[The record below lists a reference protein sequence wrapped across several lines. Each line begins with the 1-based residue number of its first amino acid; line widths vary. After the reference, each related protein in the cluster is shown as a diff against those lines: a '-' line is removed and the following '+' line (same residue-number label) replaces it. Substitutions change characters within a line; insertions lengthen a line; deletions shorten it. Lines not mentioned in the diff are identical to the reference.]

1 VSNKFKE
8 IDEGRPATFKQSW
21 AVGYHFAK
29 ELKDS
34 YPEITE
40 KKLANL
46 IKGSIYYYHKEKGNH
61 LTHGMVQDF
70 LGRKQKFPLYYQKFL
85 KLYLSNNK
93 KETAK
98 DGGWIKKEKM
108 NKDESLL
115 LHYNEGKLTLSVISK
130 LLKLKGTNG
139 VYARLKKLEK
149 EGNLVKWRGIG
160 SHNGKHFIG
169 DSGDILEEYN
179 NTEMTLGEIGKLHNI
194 NDASVVQRL
203 KKLEKEGN
211 LVKWRKGK
219 VKVEP
224 TARNPLQDALEEDML
239 I

>member
-1 VSNKFKE
+1 MKKKYE
-8 IDEGRPATFKQSW
+8 AIDPHRPASYKQSW
-21 AVGYHFAK
+21 AVANLFAK
-29 ELKDS
+29 QLIAH
-34 YPEITE
+34 YPEFTE

-70 LGRKQKFPLYYQKFL
+70 LGRKQKLPLYYQKFL
-85 KLYLSNNK
+85 KDYLSNNK

-130 LLKLKGTNG
+130 LLKLKGKNG

-149 EGNLVKWRGIG
+149 EGNFVKWRGIG
-160 SHNGKHFIG
+160 SHNGKHIIG
-169 DSGDILEEYN
+169 DPGDILEEYN

-194 NDASVVQRL
+194 TDASVVQRL

-211 LVKWRKGK
+211 VVKWRKGK

-224 TARNPLQDALEEDML
+224 TARNPLQDAFEEDML